1 MQFKNRTQA
10 GKELAQALS
19 KYNNKDGIVYALPRG
34 GVPLGV
40 EVAKALHMPLDLIIP
55 RKIGHPSN
63 PEYAICAVG
72 ESGALVCNEAEVSRV
87 DQEWFQQQ
95 VQAERE
101 EARRRRTHYLKHRSS
116 VPLKGKTAIIVD
128 DGIATGFTMEAAI
141 QDARQQ
147 RPGRVVVAVPV
158 VPRDTMDRLRNEV
171 DEVVALDIPE
181 VYLGAVGAYY
191 DDFTQVSDEEVIEML
206 QR

>member
-1 MQFKNRTQA
+1 MRFKNRTQA
-10 GKELAQALS
+10 GIELAQALS
-19 KYNNKDGIVYALPRG
+19 KYNNTDGIVYALPRG

-101 EARRRRTHYLKHRSS
+101 EARRRRTYYLKHRES

-128 DGIATGFTMEAAI
+128 DGIATGLTMEAAI
-141 QDARQQ
+141 QDAKQQ
-147 RPGRVVVAVPV
+147 GPGKVVVAVPV
-158 VPRDTMDRLRNEV
+158 APRDTMDRLRHEV
-171 DEVVALDIPE
+171 DEVVTLDIPE

-191 DDFTQVSDEEVIEML
+191 DHFAQVSDEEVVDML
-206 QR
+206 QW

>member
-1 MQFKNRTQA
+1 
-10 GKELAQALS
+10 
-19 KYNNKDGIVYALPRG
+19 VYALPRG

-101 EARRRRTHYLKHRSS
+101 EARRRRAHYLKHRAS

-158 VPRDTMDRLRNEV
+158 VPRYTMDRLRNEV
-171 DEVVALDIPE
+171 DEVVTLDIPE

-191 DDFTQVSDEEVIEML
+191 DDFAQVSDEEVIDML